1 MLLHLVNKRG
11 VEMNKSK
18 TRLAVGAV
26 IMQSNEVLLVHK
38 VKVMTEGEE
47 NDKVKGTWD
56 FPKGGVEE
64 SDVNLEEALLG
75 ELEEE
80 TGSKAYK
87 IIRRYNETIDFKFP
101 KGYKYAS
108 QKTIMYHVIYTGDRS
123 DIKAKDEEIDDIK
136 FVEYREVLN
145 SLELE
150 ETKSFFVK
158 CTELK

>member
-38 VKVMTEGEE
+38 VKVMTEGQE
-47 NDKVKGTWD
+47 NDKGKGTWD
-56 FPKGGVEE
+56 
-64 SDVNLEEALLG
+64 
-75 ELEEE
+75 
-80 TGSKAYK
+80 
-87 IIRRYNETIDFKFP
+87 FP

-123 DIKAKDEEIDDIK
+123 DIKAKDEEIDNIK
-136 FVEYREVLN
+136 FVKYIDVLN
-145 SLELE
+145 NLELE
-150 ETKSFFVK
+150 ETKSFFIK
-158 CTELK
+158 CIGFN